1 MILCLEE
8 VLSAAEV
15 GAIIEQ
21 LTTASFVDGAY
32 SAGAQAATAKENRQL
47 APTAHTHAALQ
58 AKVQQSLRAHP
69 VIAAAAL
76 PKALSRVTFNRYDP
90 GMRYGPHIDEPV
102 IDGLRTD
109 LSYTLFL
116 SDPQSYQGG
125 ELVLT
130 DPQGDQAI
138 KLSAGSVVLYATG
151 QRHEV
156 KSVTEGT
163 RLAAVGWIQSQVR
176 DAGARGILFD
186 LATIAADL
194 NGPRDELALRLAAVH
209 ANLRRRWTEL

>member
-1 MILCLEE
+1 MILCVDQ

-15 GAIIEQ
+15 DAITER
-21 LTTASFVDGAY
+21 LTPADFVDGTH
-32 SAGAQAATAKENRQL
+32 SAGALAAGAKQNLQL
-47 APTAHTHAALQ
+47 PPTSSVHAALQ
-58 AKVQQSLRAHP
+58 TKVQQSLREHA

-76 PKALSRVTFNRYDP
+76 PKTLSRVTFNRYDA
-90 GMRYGPHIDEPV
+90 GMHYGPHIDEPV
-102 IDGLRTD
+102 IDSIRTD

-116 SDPQSYQGG
+116 SDPKTYSGG
-125 ELVLT
+125 ELVLS
-130 DPQGDQAI
+130 DAQGDQAI

-156 KSVTEGT
+156 QPVTAGS

-176 DAGARGILFD
+176 EASARSILFD
-186 LATIAADL
+186 LAGIAADL
-194 NGPRDELALRLAAVH
+194 DDSQGELALRLAAVR